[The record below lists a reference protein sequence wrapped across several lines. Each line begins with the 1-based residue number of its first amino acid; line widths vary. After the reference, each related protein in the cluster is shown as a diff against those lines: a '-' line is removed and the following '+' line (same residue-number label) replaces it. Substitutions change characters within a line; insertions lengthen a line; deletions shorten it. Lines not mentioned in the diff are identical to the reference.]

1 MFALV
6 APLLLNSKFCLTLGT
21 IGISAYAADA
31 LGDIVYVQLP
41 DPGTE
46 LAAGEVRKFAF
57 LSCSATNFNNQECG
71 VLESVKSASDM
82 FSPVAGKV
90 TEKNEEVENGPALI
104 NQSPL
109 TDGWLFK

>member
-1 MFALV
+1 MPLMLWVTLSMFSCQTQAQSW
-6 APLLLNSKFCLTLGT
+6 LLARSG
-21 IGISAYAADA
+21 
-31 LGDIVYVQLP
+31 
-41 DPGTE
+41 
-46 LAAGEVRKFAF
+46 KFAF
-57 LSCSATNFNNQECG
+57 HKMLSNSYQECG

>member
-1 MFALV
+1 MVCV
-6 APLLLNSKFCLTLGT
+6 ATK
-21 IGISAYAADA
+21 
-31 LGDIVYVQLP
+31 
-41 DPGTE
+41 
-46 LAAGEVRKFAF
+46 
-57 LSCSATNFNNQECG
+57 FNNQECG

>member
-1 MFALV
+1 MLV
-6 APLLLNSKFCLTLGT
+6 NS
-21 IGISAYAADA
+21 
-31 LGDIVYVQLP
+31 
-41 DPGTE
+41 
-46 LAAGEVRKFAF
+46 
-57 LSCSATNFNNQECG
+57 NFQECG

-82 FSPVAGKV
+82 FSPGAGKV

>member
-1 MFALV
+1 MVTFSTV
-6 APLLLNSKFCLTLGT
+6 ITV
-21 IGISAYAADA
+21 ISIFTHA
-31 LGDIVYVQLP
+31 
-41 DPGTE
+41 
-46 LAAGEVRKFAF
+46 
-57 LSCSATNFNNQECG
+57 QECG

-82 FSPVAGKV
+82 FSPVAGQV